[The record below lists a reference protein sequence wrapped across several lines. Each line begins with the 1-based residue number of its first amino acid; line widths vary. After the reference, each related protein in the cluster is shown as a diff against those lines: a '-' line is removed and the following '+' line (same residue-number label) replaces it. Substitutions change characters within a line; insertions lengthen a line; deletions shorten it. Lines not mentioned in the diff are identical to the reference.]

1 MKVQLSLPER
11 EGYACWMTLDLQ
23 KVATKCPTVIS
34 YPAWAT
40 SKCCVDRE
48 LSNAI
53 AAVPCRAFGSPF
65 LRFLR

>member
-1 MKVQLSLPER
+1 
-11 EGYACWMTLDLQ
+11 MTLDLQ

-34 YPAWAT
+34 YPASAT
-40 SKCCVDRE
+40 STCCVDRE